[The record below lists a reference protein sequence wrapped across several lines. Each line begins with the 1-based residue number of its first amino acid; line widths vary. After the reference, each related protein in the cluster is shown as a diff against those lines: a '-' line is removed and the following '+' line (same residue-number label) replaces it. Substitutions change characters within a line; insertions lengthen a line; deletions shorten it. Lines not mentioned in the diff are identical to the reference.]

1 MPNCAN
7 NKNKNKKITQKTMK
21 KNLLKIFSILAVA
34 SVLAAGCTNLSN
46 MVNRH
51 ATDAEYVQTP
61 DPMEAHG
68 DVVKINIAGS
78 FKPNYFHR
86 RAGMFFQPELQYEG
100 GTIPLKPMILRGE
113 SANAGLQG
121 TTIPRSG
128 GKFTYTDEIP
138 FKPEL
143 KDARLV
149 VNPTV
154 FPARRAPASTP
165 TTTEEALALRNA
177 RPLSEKTISTG
188 VNTTPH
194 LVNFAEAKPSL
205 AKDAYKA
212 PENIFQKSAIFFAKD
227 LWNLNMNYPTNRA
240 ESARN
245 AITEMN
251 NALKGDQEI
260 ASIKIT
266 AWASPEGEEIR
277 NNNLSRERSKV
288 GEKFVRDAYKRIV
301 DEQVREHNRN
311 LPRGA
316 RRVTARDLTKE
327 LPITVDHKGEDWDGF
342 LAELR
347 ASNVPNRDRI
357 LNVIQSN
364 TSRERREQ
372 EMRNM
377 VVIYPELE
385 ETILPPL
392 RRAEIIIELVVPAK
406 TNEEMSELAISNPK
420 ELTVEELLFAAT
432 LTEDNA
438 VKMKIFTAATEVYP
452 NDWRGFNN
460 VAMLQI
466 LNGKYSDAATNLN
479 KANSLSANNGEV
491 LNNLGIVALNGGEID
506 VAKKFFTD
514 ARGRGN
520 AEAGQNLALILIKE
534 GDYTGAVSA
543 FGNQPGNLNLALAQ
557 ILAGNLPAAKQTLAA
572 APNLPKAFYLRAI
585 VAAREDNLNEVV
597 SNLRQTSADFRK
609 QAQTDAEFRKFA
621 TQIEFVNAV
630 R

>member
-1 MPNCAN
+1 
-7 NKNKNKKITQKTMK
+7 MK
-21 KNLLKIFSILAVA
+21 KNLLKIFAILAVA
-34 SVLAAGCTNLSN
+34 SILSVSCTNLSN
-46 MVNRH
+46 MVNKH

-86 RAGMFFQPELQYEG
+86 RAGMLFQPELQFDG
-100 GTIPLKPMILRGE
+100 GTLPLKPMILRGE

-121 TTIPRSG
+121 TTIPRNG

-138 FKPEL
+138 FKPEY

-154 FPARRAPASTP
+154 FPAKRAPAAAP

-177 RPLSEKTISTG
+177 RPLSEKVISTG
-188 VNTTPH
+188 VNTTPQ
-194 LVNFAEAKPSL
+194 LVNFTEAKPSL
-205 AKDAYKA
+205 GKDAYKA

-227 LWNLNMNYPTNRA
+227 LWNLNMNFPANRT
-240 ESARN
+240 ESAKN
-245 AITEMN
+245 AITELN
-251 NALKGDQEI
+251 NALKGEQEI
-260 ASIKIT
+260 ASVKIT
-266 AWASPEGEEIR
+266 AWASPEGEEAR
-277 NNNLSRERSKV
+277 NSNLSRERSRV
-288 GEKFVRDAYKRIV
+288 GERFVRDAYKRII

-316 RRVTARDLTKE
+316 KRVTAKDLTKE
-327 LPITVDHKGEDWDGF
+327 LPLTVDHKGEDWDGF
-342 LAELR
+342 MATLR

-364 TSRERREQ
+364 TNRERREQ

-406 TNEEMSELAISNPK
+406 TNEKMSELAISNPS

-432 LTEDNA
+432 LTQDQA
-438 VKMKIFTAATEVYP
+438 VKMRIFTAATNVYS

-466 LNGKYSDAATNLN
+466 LDGKYDDAATNLAT
-479 KANSLSANNGEV
+479 ANRLSPNNGQV
-491 LNNLGIVALNGGEID
+491 LNNLGVVALNKGNFDE
-506 VAKKFFTD
+506 AKNNFTT
-514 ARGRGN
+514 ARGAGN
-520 AEAGQNLALILIKE
+520 AEAGQNLALILIRE
-534 GDYTGAVSA
+534 GNYNGAVSA

-557 ILAGNLPAAKQTLAA
+557 ILAGNLPAAKQTLTT
-572 APNLPKAFYLRAI
+572 APNSPKAFYLKAVI
-585 VAAREDNLNEVV
+585 AARENNLNEVV
-597 SNLRQTSADFRK
+597 SNLRQTSANFKK
-609 QAQTDAEFRKFA
+609 QAQTDAEFQKIA
-621 TQIEFVNAV
+621 TQIEFINAV